1 MGQSLRPHGMRFL
14 PGDKRLIVTSE
25 ATQKV
30 AVVDFVAGTVD
41 TTISTAQAGTHMV
54 VLGPGAKHAFTTNI
68 TAKSVSVIDVEHY
81 TVARTIDAGAR
92 VEGIA
97 TDPTGSEVWVG
108 ANDNKVVLIFN
119 TTTGEKVAQIDGFGM
134 PYRMAITPDGASA
147 VISDPGAER
156 VFIADAKTHR
166 VRTML
171 DITIALGSM
180 SGAEHPSPQG
190 VTLSRDG
197 HLAFVTLKALGKVA
211 VIDVSAGKLVKTLDV
226 GGGSDGVGYS
236 PLAASTRTP

>member
-1 MGQSLRPHGMRFL
+1 
-14 PGDKRLIVTSE
+14 LIVTSE

-54 VLGPGAKHAFTTNI
+54 VLGPGGKRAFTTNI
-68 TAKSVSVIDVEHY
+68 TAKTVSVIDMEHFA
-81 TVARTIDAGAR
+81 VARTIDAGAR
-92 VEGIA
+92 VEGIT

-108 ANDNKVVLIFN
+108 TNDDKVVLIFN
-119 TTTGEKVAQIDGFGM
+119 TVTGEKVAQIDGFGM

-156 VFIADAKTHR
+156 VFIADAKAHR

-171 DITIALGSM
+171 DMTTAVGSA
-180 SGAEHPSPQG
+180 SGGEHPSPQG

-211 VIDVSAGKLVKTLDV
+211 VIDVGAGKLVKTLDV